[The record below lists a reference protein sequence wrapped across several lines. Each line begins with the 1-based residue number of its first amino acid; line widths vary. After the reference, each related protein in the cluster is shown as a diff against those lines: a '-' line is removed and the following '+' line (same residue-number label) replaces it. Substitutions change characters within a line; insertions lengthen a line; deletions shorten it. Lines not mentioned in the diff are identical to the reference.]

1 MLNKPPKKKRPH
13 NKLLVLTAA
22 SFQMGVT
29 IYLGAYLGDYL
40 QSTYLGAGTHL
51 KTICVVLSVF
61 ISIYMLIK
69 QTKNLTMTKFIVWF
83 HLLLLLILTPAYF
96 VHQYYYFADNLKTLY
111 LV

>member
-13 NKLLVLTAA
+13 NKLLALTAV

-40 QSTYLGAGTHL
+40 ESTGASSPV
-51 KTICVVLSVF
+51 KTVCVVLSVF

-69 QTKNLTMTKFIVWF
+69 QTKKLN
-83 HLLLLLILTPAYF
+83 H
-96 VHQYYYFADNLKTLY
+96 D
-111 LV
+111 

>member
-1 MLNKPPKKKRPH
+1 
-13 NKLLVLTAA
+13 VLTAA

-40 QSTYLGAGTHL
+40 ESNYLGFSGNV

-69 QTKNLTMTKFIVWF
+69 QTNKL
-83 HLLLLLILTPAYF
+83 H
-96 VHQYYYFADNLKTLY
+96 HD
-111 LV
+111 

>member
-40 QSTYLGAGTHL
+40 ESTYLGCFCAMSKQFVL
-51 KTICVVLSVF
+51 FYLFLFQFIC
-61 ISIYMLIK
+61 
-69 QTKNLTMTKFIVWF
+69 
-83 HLLLLLILTPAYF
+83 
-96 VHQYYYFADNLKTLY
+96 
-111 LV
+111 

>member
-40 QSTYLGAGTHL
+40 ESTYLRLNAFKQFACHV
-51 KTICVVLSVF
+51 C
-61 ISIYMLIK
+61 IY
-69 QTKNLTMTKFIVWF
+69 F
-83 HLLLLLILTPAYF
+83 
-96 VHQYYYFADNLKTLY
+96 TLH
-111 LV
+111 VD

>member
-40 QSTYLGAGTHL
+40 ESTYLGASGHV
-51 KTICVVLSVF
+51 KTISVVLSVF
-61 ISIYMLIK
+61 ISIYTMIK
-69 QTKNLTMTKFIVWF
+69 QTKKLPTTFSESRNLFPMTFF
-83 HLLLLLILTPAYF
+83 T
-96 VHQYYYFADNLKTLY
+96 TLQKHAATTFP
-111 LV
+111 LH

>member
-40 QSTYLGAGTHL
+40 ESTYLRAGTHI

-69 QTKNLTMTKFIVWF
+69 QTKKL
-83 HLLLLLILTPAYF
+83 H
-96 VHQYYYFADNLKTLY
+96 HD
-111 LV
+111 

>member
-13 NKLLVLTAA
+13 NKLLALTAV

-40 QSTYLGAGTHL
+40 ESTGASSHV
-51 KTICVVLSVF
+51 KTVCVVLSVF

-69 QTKNLTMTKFIVWF
+69 QTKKLN
-83 HLLLLLILTPAYF
+83 H
-96 VHQYYYFADNLKTLY
+96 D
-111 LV
+111 

>member
-40 QSTYLGAGTHL
+40 ESNYLGFSGNV

-69 QTKNLTMTKFIVWF
+69 QTNKL
-83 HLLLLLILTPAYF
+83 H
-96 VHQYYYFADNLKTLY
+96 HD
-111 LV
+111 